1 MNRLSPLVARRARTL
16 APSLTFEPLADQ
28 IPTSRA
34 LDDLKMFAVA
44 WLGGLI
50 FFGTYL
56 S

>member
-1 MNRLSPLVARRARTL
+1 MNRLSPLVAQRAQAL
-16 APSLTFEPLADQ
+16 APSLVFEPQVDEVPPSRLAE
-28 IPTSRA
+28 
-34 LDDLKMFAVA
+34 DLKMFAVA

>member
-1 MNRLSPLVARRARTL
+1 MNRLSPLVARRAQAL
-16 APSLTFEPLADQ
+16 VPSLVFEPQGDEMSESRLA
-28 IPTSRA
+28 
-34 LDDLKMFAVA
+34 DDLKMFAIA